1 MQLVLSESAREHDKG
16 VQDGTHVHI
25 RLFVDRSSC
34 LLYALDDCVSQCDVH
49 CVPALLV
56 CLRCPLCDLTLTA
69 HKVGIVKP
77 AAGGATTLVDGKVEA
92 VVFLAN
98 RAYICNTQPITQ

>member
-34 LLYALDDCVSQCDVH
+34 LLYALDDCVGQCGVH

-69 HKVGIVKP
+69 HKVGIVKKHLP
-77 AAGGATTLVDGKVEA
+77 DDTVPDATTLVDGKAEA
-92 VVFLAN
+92 EVFLAN
-98 RAYICNTQPITQ
+98 RA